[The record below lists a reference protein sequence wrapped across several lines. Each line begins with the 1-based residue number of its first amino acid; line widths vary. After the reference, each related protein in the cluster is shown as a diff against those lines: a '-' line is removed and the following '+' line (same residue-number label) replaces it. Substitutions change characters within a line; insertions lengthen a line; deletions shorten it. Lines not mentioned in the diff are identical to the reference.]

1 MSDVVR
7 GFTRTLTGR
16 IVLRVDIVEKGLLA
30 TLLEQLIEFVSPE
43 VGDQDADPLAAI
55 VGIDDTVQRPED
67 PALARLFPDA
77 YPDDPEASVDFRR
90 YTERGLRE
98 AKVAAATT
106 ALQTLQASGEKITLT
121 ADQARSWLGALADI
135 RLALGSRLQITED
148 NHEELA
154 GLPDDDP
161 RSGMFHLYDWLTY
174 LTESLVRCLMPR

>member
-1 MSDVVR
+1 MSEVVR

-43 VGDQDADPLAAI
+43 SADSDADPLAAI
-55 VGIDDTVQRPED
+55 VGIAEDAQRPED

-77 YPDDPEASVDFRR
+77 YPDDPEASADFRR

-98 AKVAAATT
+98 AKAAAATT
-106 ALQTLQASGEKITLT
+106 ALNTLEESGEKITLT
-121 ADQARSWLGALADI
+121 VDQAQAWLGALADI
-135 RLALGSRLQITED
+135 RLALGSRLEITED

-154 GLPDDDP
+154 NLPDEDP

-174 LTESLVRCLMPR
+174 LTETLVRCLMPR

>member
-16 IVLRVDIVEKGLLA
+16 IVLRIDVVERGLLV
-30 TLLEQLIEFVSPE
+30 TLLEQMIEFVTPE
-43 VGDQDADPLAAI
+43 AADEDADPLAAI
-55 VGIDDTVQRPED
+55 VGIAEDAQRPED

-77 YPDDPEASVDFRR
+77 YPQDREASADFRR

-98 AKVAAATT
+98 AKAAAAMT
-106 ALQTLQASGEKITLT
+106 ALQTLQESGEKITLS
-121 ADQARSWLGALADI
+121 ADQARAWLGALADI
-135 RLALGSRLQITED
+135 RLALGSRLEITQD

-154 GLPDDDP
+154 SLPDDDP

-174 LTESLVRCLMPR
+174 LTETLVRCLMPR